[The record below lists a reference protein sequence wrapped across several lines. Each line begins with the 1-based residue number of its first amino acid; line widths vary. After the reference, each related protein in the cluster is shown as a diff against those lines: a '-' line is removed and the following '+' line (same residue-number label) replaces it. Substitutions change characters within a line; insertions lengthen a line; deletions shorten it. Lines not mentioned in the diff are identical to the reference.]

1 MDHCDKNSV
10 VYIKTYVK
18 DPTFHT
24 EIIEN
29 HIKILAVAINMA
41 VGWKEVIIL

>member
-10 VYIKTYVK
+10 IYIKTCVK
-18 DPTFHT
+18 DPTFNMK
-24 EIIEN
+24 IIEN